1 MAPAHPRTP
10 VPAHVAHGPTEL
22 SPASPAPAAAPDARA
37 HTPRRS
43 QLDRFM
49 HTCLT
54 VGWRPENLR
63 RSMAAS
69 MASMALSHDGHRGEP
84 TLSQALFVASQ
95 TLRYAYEQALH
106 DKQWSQRLR

>member
-54 VGWRPENLR
+54 VRSNPDKTMDKTSENAIYGCLNG
-63 RSMAAS
+63 
-69 MASMALSHDGHRGEP
+69 LNGP
-84 TLSQALFVASQ
+84 
-95 TLRYAYEQALH
+95 
-106 DKQWSQRLR
+106 WP